1 MERESTLFKMFGKY
15 YPQGTILF
23 KEHDPGD
30 EMYYIKSG
38 AIRITEGSGASEA
51 VKILGPGE
59 MLGEEAL
66 TEAGPRS
73 VMAEVVEDSRLLV
86 IDFRNLGSVV
96 RNGPE
101 FAVLLTNEI
110 IGRLDGGWKELRAWQ
125 QTFFMKKL
133 EIFLHSID
141 KGSEWTLTEASRET
155 GVEEEG
161 LKRILDLLVG
171 EGCLTRGGENFR
183 LVDPAV
189 IERLTAGRE

>member
-1 MERESTLFKMFGKY
+1 MFGKY

-23 KEHDPGD
+23 KEHDSGD

-38 AIRITEGSGASEA
+38 AIRITSGSGSSEA
-51 VKILGPGE
+51 VKVLGPGE

-66 TEAGPRS
+66 IEACSRS

-101 FAVLLTNEI
+101 LSVLLTDEI
-110 IGRLDGGWKELRAWQ
+110 LGRLGRGWEDLRAWQ
-125 QTFFMKKL
+125 QSFFLKKM
-133 EIFLHSID
+133 EIFLRSVD
-141 KGSEWTLTEASRET
+141 KGREWTIAEASQET
-155 GVEEEG
+155 GVEEAEMES
-161 LKRILDLLVG
+161 IVDLLVREGGLAREG
-171 EGCLTRGGENFR
+171 ESCS

-189 IERLTAGRE
+189 IERLTEARE

>member
-1 MERESTLFKMFGKY
+1 MERENTLFKMFGKY

-38 AIRITEGSGASEA
+38 SIRITSGSGSSEA
-51 VKILGPGE
+51 VKVLGPGE

-66 TEAGPRS
+66 VEACPRS

-101 FAVLLTNEI
+101 LSVLLTDEI
-110 IGRLDGGWKELRAWQ
+110 LGRLDRGWEEFRAWQ
-125 QTFFMKKL
+125 QTFFLKKM
-133 EIFLHSID
+133 EIFLHGVE
-141 KGSEWTLTEASRET
+141 KGKVWTIAEASRET
-155 GVEEEG
+155 GVEQAGIE
-161 LKRILDLLVG
+161 LIVDLLVS
-171 EGCLTRGGENFR
+171 EGCLTREGENCVF
-183 LVDPAV
+183 VDPAV
-189 IERLTAGRE
+189 IGRLTEGIE

>member
-23 KEHDPGD
+23 KEHDPGE

-38 AIRITEGSGASEA
+38 AIRITDDSGSSEA
-51 VKILGPGE
+51 VKVLGPGE

-66 TEAGPRS
+66 TEACPRS

-101 FAVLLTNEI
+101 LSVLLINEI
-110 IGRLDGGWKELRAWQ
+110 IGLLDRGWDELRVWQ
-125 QTFFMKKL
+125 QTFFLKKM
-133 EIFLHSID
+133 EIFLHSAE
-141 KGSEWTLTEASRET
+141 KGRGWTIAEASQET
-155 GVEEEG
+155 GVEEAGIE
-161 LKRILDLLVG
+161 RIVDLLVS
-171 EGCLTRGGENFR
+171 EGCLTREGENCM

-189 IERLTAGRE
+189 IERLTEGKE

>member
-23 KEHDPGD
+23 KENDPGD

-38 AIRITEGSGASEA
+38 AIRVTDGSGSSE
-51 VKILGPGE
+51 VVNIIGPGE

-66 TEAGPRS
+66 TETCPRS

-101 FAVLLTNEI
+101 LSVILMNEI
-110 IGRLDGGWKELRAWQ
+110 IGRLDRGWKELRSWQ
-125 QTFFMKKL
+125 QSFFLKKM
-133 EIFLHSID
+133 EIFLRSVD
-141 KGSEWTLTEASRET
+141 KGRGWTIAEASRET
-155 GVEEEG
+155 GVEETGVE
-161 LKRILDLLVG
+161 RIVDLLVS
-171 EGCLTRGGENFR
+171 EGCLARSGKNCA
-183 LVDPAV
+183 LVDLAV
-189 IERLTAGRE
+189 IERLTEAKD